1 MASKCHFLEVV
12 STLNEMEDV
21 GHLRRAACFVLRSI
35 CVYVQGLWGETTL
48 NCARFGIFFLSI
60 EGNSLN
66 VYSTV
71 VEFTR
76 RTVFN

>member
-1 MASKCHFLEVV
+1 MRPLLTVLDLE
-12 STLNEMEDV
+12 
-21 GHLRRAACFVLRSI
+21 C
-35 CVYVQGLWGETTL
+35 
-48 NCARFGIFFLSI
+48 FFLSI